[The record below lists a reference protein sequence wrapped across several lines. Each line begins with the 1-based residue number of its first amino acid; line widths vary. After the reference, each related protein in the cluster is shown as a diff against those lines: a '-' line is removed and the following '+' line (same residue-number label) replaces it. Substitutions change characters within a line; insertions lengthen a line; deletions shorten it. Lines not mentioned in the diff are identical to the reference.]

1 MSRPSPLPGARP
13 AGRGEAAPRSRRGGG
28 SGKRI
33 TGVLLGVLSGIGGF
47 IDMGGIVT
55 SSQAGATYR
64 YALLWTVVP
73 GIVGFAVYAE
83 MAGRVVISSGRT
95 TFDVVRDR
103 LGKRL
108 SLVPLAAL
116 TLVNLLT
123 LVVEIC
129 GMALALE
136 LASRISYLLWVPLA
150 AVLLVVVIWRLNV
163 EVMDNAAAVLGLTI
177 LVTVVAMVVLH
188 PAWPEVGAALLHPDP
203 RIARP
208 DAAYLFSAIALL
220 GAYMTPYQFEF
231 YSSSAIEQ
239 QWSGKDLLTNRMSA
253 IVGTC
258 FGGIITVA
266 LMVVA
271 ATVLYP
277 QHIHVDSL
285 AQAAQP
291 TLVALGVAG
300 LALFL
305 IGTFAVSMGAGL
317 ETGLSGAYSIC
328 QYFGW
333 DWGKRQRPADV
344 PLFHL
349 VYLVMFALAVVIALT
364 HVDPIRLTIV
374 TMALAAVALPF
385 TLGPLLIVAN
395 DRDYVGEQHNTAATN
410 VVALLVLGLLIVVTI
425 TAVPLLLLSGGGS

>member
-1 MSRPSPLPGARP
+1 MTRSRSEAQAAGGRGRSRERRLPLNLPG
-13 AGRGEAAPRSRRGGG
+13 
-28 SGKRI
+28 KRL
-33 TGVLLGVLSGIGGF
+33 TGILLGVLSGIGGF

-64 YALLWTVVP
+64 FALLWTVVP

-83 MAGRVVISSGRT
+83 MAGRIVISSGRT

-103 LGKRL
+103 LGNRL
-108 SLVPLAAL
+108 SLIPLAAL

-129 GMALALE
+129 GMALALQ

-163 EVMDNAAAVLGLTI
+163 EVMDNAVALLGLTI

-188 PAWPEVGAALLHPDP
+188 PSWQDVGLSLVHPDP

-208 DAAYLFSAIALL
+208 EAAYLFTVIALL

-231 YSSSAIEQ
+231 YSSGAVEQ

-258 FGGIITVA
+258 FGGVITVA

-271 ATVLYP
+271 GLVLYP
-277 QHIHVDSL
+277 RHLQVDSL

-291 TLVALGVAG
+291 TVVALGGAG
-300 LALFL
+300 LGLF
-305 IGTFAVSMGAGL
+305 IVGTFAVSMGAGL

-328 QYFGW
+328 QFFGW
-333 DWGKRQRPADV
+333 DWGKRHRPADV
-344 PLFHL
+344 PMFHL
-349 VYLVMFALAVVIALT
+349 VYLVMFGLAVLVALS
-364 HVDPIRLTIV
+364 HVDPIRLTV
-374 TMALAAVALPF
+374 LTMALAAVALPF

-395 DRDYVGEQHNTAATN
+395 DRDYVGEQHNTPATN
-410 VVALLVLGLLIVVTI
+410 VLALLVLGLLVVVTI
-425 TAVPLLLLSGGGS
+425 TAVPLLVLSGGGS